1 MPMSDNEPSPMIP
14 WTGPFESVLH
24 GSNDDLLRELL
35 GAMDSVRDGS
45 IKLTKSGIP
54 PKPLW
59 SSLNDRLL
67 WQDPRSVLFD
77 WDEVDQIRFIYS
89 LASELKIIQPDE
101 ERVLRAGPGADPFFL
116 ASPIRRGRM
125 LARAYVNI
133 SDWDER
139 CDARNNQGHR
149 HNFGQTFRR
158 DFRVDVHDVRRALLS
173 ALSKLPTGDW
183 YQADTLAILLTEEHP
198 EMLVSEDDDVPPIY
212 PGEPEPEIRRLVNYW
227 VFLAARFGWVDLA
240 RTPETEEIG
249 SGQRLVKLN
258 AHGLDVL
265 TSDRDDRHDEF
276 QARMLAQRPF
286 ATIPTG
292 EIVVYRHEGDFSDE
306 YLARRVAED
315 VPVPSWDEPTLTCRV
330 SRQSIQYGV
339 RYGADPD
346 VIRERLLSRART
358 EVPRTVQQMF
368 DDSLP
373 DDAEVFI
380 QTGYSAVELAAET
393 SAETRQKLIEAGF
406 DIFEMTAIVPSPRWT
421 VFCSLLGGEPDEA
434 FDYPINPDE
443 PLASFD
449 GSKLVMRWPV
459 LPLAHSELLALI
471 GLSGQPLTC
480 TISEETLAH
489 LLRFGWPARAVAEA
503 LSTLTSGDLPKRLRS
518 EFKG

>member
-1 MPMSDNEPSPMIP
+1 MSSNEAPALTP
-14 WTGPFESVLH
+14 WTGPFESVLR
-24 GSNDDLLRELL
+24 GSDDDLLRELI

-59 SSLNDRLL
+59 SALNDRLL

-89 LASELKIIQPDE
+89 LASELRIIQADE

-116 ASPIRRGRM
+116 STPIRRGRM

-133 SDWDER
+133 ADWDER
-139 CDARNNQGHR
+139 CDARNNQGNR

-158 DFRVDVHDVRRALLS
+158 DFRVDIHDVRRALLH
-173 ALSKLPTGDW
+173 ALSRLPTDDW
-183 YQADTLAILLTEEHP
+183 YQADMLALLLTQQYP
-198 EMLVSEDDDVPPIY
+198 EILVSEDDDVPPIY

-240 RTPETEEIG
+240 RTPETDEIG
-249 SGQRLVKLN
+249 SGQRLVRLN
-258 AHGLDVL
+258 EHGLDVL
-265 TSDRDDRHDEF
+265 CHDRSDRHEDL
-276 QARMLAQRPF
+276 QASLLKQKPF
-286 ATIPTG
+286 AIIPNG
-292 EIVVYRHEGDFSDE
+292 DIVVYRHESDFADE
-306 YLARRVAED
+306 YLARRIAED
-315 VPVPSWDEPTLTCRV
+315 MPVPSWDEPTLTCRV
-330 SRQSIQYGV
+330 SRQSIQYGI
-339 RYGADPD
+339 RYGVDPD
-346 VIRERLLSRART
+346 VVRSRLLNRARAD
-358 EVPRTVQQMF
+358 VPSTVLQMF
-368 DDSLP
+368 EDAMP

-380 QTGYSAVELAAET
+380 QTGFSAVELAAET
-393 SAETRQKLIEAGF
+393 SDDARQRLRQAGF
-406 DIFEMTAIVPSPRWT
+406 EIFDSTAIVPSPRWAS
-421 VFCSLLGGEPDEA
+421 FCDILGGEPEEA
-434 FDYPINPDE
+434 FEYPIDTDE

-449 GSKLVMRWPV
+449 NNKLVMRWPV

-489 LLRFGWPARAVAEA
+489 LLRFGWPARSVAEA
-503 LSTLTSGDLPKRLRS
+503 LSTLTSGDLPKRLRA